1 MMKSVCV
8 AAGLAS
14 LLTFSASAQL
24 SAQRG
29 PIQIEADE
37 LTFLDKEGR
46 AIYVGNVDAVQGDA
60 RIRAEK
66 LTIIFAK
73 KEAAAGNSGGIGSG
87 VGDVERLVAEGEVF
101 YMTPGEKAK
110 GDRGE
115 YDYKKDQILL
125 TGNVT
130 LTRGENVIVGD
141 RLIVDVAA
149 GSSRVES
156 DSRSRGERVRT
167 VIVTE
172 GNGSEEDS

>member
-1 MMKSVCV
+1 MWKSVCT

-14 LLTFSASAQL
+14 VLTLSANAQL

-66 LTIIFAK
+66 LTIFFAK
-73 KEAAAGNSGGIGSG
+73 NEASGDGGIGSG

-115 YDYKKDQILL
+115 YNYQNDQILL

-141 RLIVDVAA
+141 RLIVDIED
-149 GSSRVES
+149 GRSRVES
-156 DSRSRGERVRT
+156 DSRARGERVRT
-167 VIVTE
+167 VIVTQ
-172 GNGSEEDS
+172 GNESGEDS

>member
-1 MMKSVCV
+1 MWKSVWT
-8 AAGLAS
+8 AALMAS
-14 LLTFSASAQL
+14 VLPLNAHAQL

-66 LTIIFAK
+66 LTIFFAK
-73 KEAAAGNSGGIGSG
+73 KEANGNGGIGSG

-110 GDRGE
+110 GDRGV
-115 YDYKKDQILL
+115 YNYKNDQILL

-141 RLIVDVAA
+141 RLIVDIEK
-149 GSSRVES
+149 GRSRVES
-156 DSRSRGERVRT
+156 NSRARGERVRT
-167 VIVTE
+167 VIVTQ
-172 GNGSEEDS
+172 GNEPGEDS